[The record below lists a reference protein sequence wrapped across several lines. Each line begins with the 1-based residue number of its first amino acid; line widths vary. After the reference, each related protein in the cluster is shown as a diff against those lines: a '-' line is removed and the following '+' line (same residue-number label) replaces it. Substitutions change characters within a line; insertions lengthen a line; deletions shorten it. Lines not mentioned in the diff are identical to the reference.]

1 MVGLAALY
9 RRVRPGAV
17 RQRRPGAI
25 GVRDGR
31 QWCGPGQPVAGQG
44 LPGQARSSDQAA
56 CPEGNSGGQQAD
68 RRQTH
73 PHDRVRG
80 VRRGH
85 GADGEHPRLPD
96 RREDR
101 HRRKVRR
108 ALPRLLRVHRV
119 VHWLRPRG
127 QTRGGRRLHAAEP
140 GEPAHRRPRLRACFH
155 PGHVVR
161 PQDTQGPADREQGVT
176 GSSHMVSTGSL
187 TAVLTL
193 RPHTV
198 VPRPLDGAAAVVGL
212 RTPPA
217 SWARVHLTGITH
229 DSREVRP
236 GDLYAALPGA
246 SDHGARFTDAAAEA
260 GAVAILTDADGQV
273 PAARS
278 GLPIL
283 VVPRPRAVL
292 GKLAAWVYGEPARD
306 LLLIGITGTNGK
318 TTTAH
323 LAEAGLRAA
332 GHKTGLVGTVET
344 RIGDAATASVRTTPE
359 STDLHALFAVMRERG
374 VTAAVME
381 VSSHALAFGRVDGVL
396 YDVAAFTN
404 LSQDHLDFHR
414 DMEDY
419 FTAKRSLF
427 TPQRARR
434 GVLNIDDDYGRRLAA
449 ESEIPVV
456 TISATGRREADWMG
470 TDTVLGA
477 AESALTAIGPGGV
490 SVRIHVG
497 MPGRYNLENAL
508 LAVVALATAGI
519 PVEEAAAGVGACP
532 GVPGR
537 MERIDTGQPF
547 LAVVDYA
554 HTPDAI
560 ATVLATL
567 REVTKGRLVAVV
579 GCGGDRD
586 RAKRPLM
593 GEVAA
598 RGADVLV
605 ITDDNPRSE
614 DPAAIRAAALAG
626 ATSVPGPERA
636 ELAEVGD
643 RRAAIASAVRL
654 AGPHD
659 TVVILGK
666 GHEQGQEIGSVVMPF
681 DDRAVLRAAL
691 TEMMSADPRAK
702 ARPRSTAAGGRG
714 PGDPTPGSRPEG
726 VPRQEAP

>member
-1 MVGLAALY
+1 MV
-9 RRVRPGAV
+9 
-17 RQRRPGAI
+17 
-25 GVRDGR
+25 
-31 QWCGPGQPVAGQG
+31 
-44 LPGQARSSDQAA
+44 
-56 CPEGNSGGQQAD
+56 
-68 RRQTH
+68 
-73 PHDRVRG
+73 
-80 VRRGH
+80 
-85 GADGEHPRLPD
+85 
-96 RREDR
+96 
-101 HRRKVRR
+101 RK
-108 ALPRLLRVHRV
+108 
-119 VHWLRPRG
+119 
-127 QTRGGRRLHAAEP
+127 
-140 GEPAHRRPRLRACFH
+140 
-155 PGHVVR
+155 
-161 PQDTQGPADREQGVT
+161 
-176 GSSHMVSTGSL
+176 GSL

-193 RPHTV
+193 RPHAV
-198 VPRPLDGAAAVVGL
+198 VPRPLDAAAAVVGL
-212 RTPPA
+212 RTPPTG
-217 SWARVHLTGITH
+217 WAGVQLTGITH

-246 SDHGARFTDAAAEA
+246 SDHGARFADAAANA
-260 GAVAILTDADGQV
+260 GAAAILTDVEGEVQAR
-273 PAARS
+273 RS
-278 GLPIL
+278 GLPVL

-292 GKLAAWVYGEPARD
+292 GKLAAWVYGEPAGG
-306 LLLIGITGTNGK
+306 LLLIGVTGTNGK

-332 GHKTGLVGTVET
+332 GHQTGLVGTVET

-359 STDLHALFAVMRERG
+359 STDLHALLAVMRERG

-419 FTAKRSLF
+419 FATKQSLF

-434 GVLNIDDDYGRRLAA
+434 GVVNIDDDYGRRLAA
-449 ESEIPVV
+449 ESEIPVS
-456 TISATGRREADWMG
+456 TISASGRREADWMG
-470 TDTVLGA
+470 TDAVLGA
-477 AESALTAIGPGGV
+477 AESALTALGPGGV

-560 ATVLATL
+560 ATALATL

-636 ELAEVGD
+636 ELAEVSD
-643 RRAAIASAVRL
+643 RSAAIAYAVRL
-654 AGPHD
+654 AGPRD

-666 GHEQGQEIGSVVMPF
+666 GHEQGQEIRGAVMPF
-681 DDRAVLRAAL
+681 DDRAMLRAAL
-691 TEMMSADPRAK
+691 TEMMSGDSPTH
-702 ARPRSTAAGGRG
+702 ARPGSVAAGGM
-714 PGDPTPGSRPEG
+714 GSRSSAQASVHDASLRG
-726 VPRQEAP
+726 EAP

>member
-1 MVGLAALY
+1 MV
-9 RRVRPGAV
+9 
-17 RQRRPGAI
+17 
-25 GVRDGR
+25 
-31 QWCGPGQPVAGQG
+31 
-44 LPGQARSSDQAA
+44 
-56 CPEGNSGGQQAD
+56 
-68 RRQTH
+68 
-73 PHDRVRG
+73 
-80 VRRGH
+80 
-85 GADGEHPRLPD
+85 
-96 RREDR
+96 
-101 HRRKVRR
+101 RK
-108 ALPRLLRVHRV
+108 
-119 VHWLRPRG
+119 
-127 QTRGGRRLHAAEP
+127 
-140 GEPAHRRPRLRACFH
+140 
-155 PGHVVR
+155 
-161 PQDTQGPADREQGVT
+161 
-176 GSSHMVSTGSL
+176 GSL

-193 RPHTV
+193 RPHSV
-198 VPRPLDGAAAVVGL
+198 VPRSLDAAAAVVGL
-212 RTPPA
+212 RTPPTR
-217 SWARVHLTGITH
+217 WAGVQLTGITH

-246 SDHGARFTDAAAEA
+246 SDHGARFADAAADA
-260 GAVAILTDADGQV
+260 GAAAILTDADGELQ
-273 PAARS
+273 ARQS
-278 GLPIL
+278 GLPVL

-292 GKLAAWVYGEPARD
+292 GKLAAWVYGEPAGD
-306 LLLIGITGTNGK
+306 LLLIGVTGTNGK

-332 GHKTGLVGTVET
+332 GHQTGLVGTVET

-359 STDLHALFAVMRERG
+359 STDLHALLAVMRERG

-419 FTAKRSLF
+419 FAAKRALF
-427 TPQRARR
+427 TPQRARH
-434 GVLNIDDDYGRRLAA
+434 GVVNIDDDYGRRLAA

-456 TISATGRREADWMG
+456 TISASGRREADWSG
-470 TDTVLGA
+470 TDAVLRAG
-477 AESALTAIGPGGV
+477 EGALTAIGPGGV
-490 SVRIHVG
+490 SVPIQVG

-519 PVEEAAAGVGACP
+519 PVEQAAAGVGACP

-560 ATVLATL
+560 ATALATL
-567 REVTKGRLVAVV
+567 REVTKGRLIAVL

-593 GEVAA
+593 GEVGA

-614 DPAAIRAAALAG
+614 DPGAIRAAALAG
-626 ATSVPGPERA
+626 ANSVPEPERA
-636 ELAEVGD
+636 EVAEVGD
-643 RRAAIASAVRL
+643 RSAAIAYAVRL
-654 AGPHD
+654 AGPRD

-666 GHEQGQEIGSVVMPF
+666 GHEPGQEIRGAVMPF
-681 DDRAVLRAAL
+681 DDRAVLGAAL
-691 TEMMSADPRAK
+691 TEMMSGDSPTHAPRG
-702 ARPRSTAAGGRG
+702 SVAAGGMGPRG
-714 PGDPTPGSRPEG
+714 SAQASVHDGSLRE
-726 VPRQEAP
+726 EAP

>member
-1 MVGLAALY
+1 MV
-9 RRVRPGAV
+9 
-17 RQRRPGAI
+17 
-25 GVRDGR
+25 
-31 QWCGPGQPVAGQG
+31 
-44 LPGQARSSDQAA
+44 
-56 CPEGNSGGQQAD
+56 
-68 RRQTH
+68 
-73 PHDRVRG
+73 
-80 VRRGH
+80 
-85 GADGEHPRLPD
+85 
-96 RREDR
+96 
-101 HRRKVRR
+101 RK
-108 ALPRLLRVHRV
+108 
-119 VHWLRPRG
+119 
-127 QTRGGRRLHAAEP
+127 
-140 GEPAHRRPRLRACFH
+140 
-155 PGHVVR
+155 
-161 PQDTQGPADREQGVT
+161 
-176 GSSHMVSTGSL
+176 GSL

-193 RPHTV
+193 RPHAV
-198 VPRPLDGAAAVVGL
+198 VPRPLDAAAAVVGL
-212 RTPPA
+212 RTPPTG
-217 SWARVHLTGITH
+217 WAGVQLTGITH

-246 SDHGARFTDAAAEA
+246 SDHGARFADAAANA
-260 GAVAILTDADGQV
+260 GAAAILTDVEGEVQAR
-273 PAARS
+273 RS
-278 GLPIL
+278 GLPVL

-292 GKLAAWVYGEPARD
+292 GKLAAWVYGEPAGG
-306 LLLIGITGTNGK
+306 LLLIGVTGTNGK

-332 GHKTGLVGTVET
+332 GHQTGLVGTVET

-359 STDLHALFAVMRERG
+359 STDLHALLAVMRERG

-419 FTAKRSLF
+419 FATKRSLF

-434 GVLNIDDDYGRRLAA
+434 GVVNIDDDYGRRLAA

-470 TDTVLGA
+470 TDAVLGA

-560 ATVLATL
+560 ATALATL

-614 DPAAIRAAALAG
+614 DPAAIRAAALVG

-636 ELAEVGD
+636 ELAEVSD
-643 RRAAIASAVRL
+643 RSAAIAYAVRL
-654 AGPHD
+654 AGPRD

-666 GHEQGQEIGSVVMPF
+666 GHEQGQEIGGAVMPF

-691 TEMMSADPRAK
+691 TETMSGDSPTH
-702 ARPRSTAAGGRG
+702 ARPGSVAAGGMGPSSAQASVHDASLRG
-714 PGDPTPGSRPEG
+714 
-726 VPRQEAP
+726 EAP